1 MRDGNHA
8 KQSHINKTGKYWNH
22 WIYLLFNKYSKAHGH
37 NLKSICSVFFDDW
50 LKLRIQSFLGNSFY
64 RKHFDFLEKDTKLES
79 ANVLIKWTP
88 LGNYLI
94 ITCFRTVLSVFPI
107 SFESLNFV
115 RHATE
120 FRLGRLY
127 PSRNTEQTPFPLCP
141 HYPLLCYPPLPST
154 PPPHTKQLLLST
166 AIAPDTVLLSPPFP
180 LPPSQTPFIL
190 CNNLC

>member
-8 KQSHINKTGKYWNH
+8 KQSRINKTGKYWNH

-141 HYPLLCYPPLPST
+141 HYPLLPPSPYKTVAFIHCHCPRHCFTISSIPPS
-154 PPPHTKQLLLST
+154 
-166 AIAPDTVLLSPPFP
+166 
-180 LPPSQTPFIL
+180 PSQTPFIL